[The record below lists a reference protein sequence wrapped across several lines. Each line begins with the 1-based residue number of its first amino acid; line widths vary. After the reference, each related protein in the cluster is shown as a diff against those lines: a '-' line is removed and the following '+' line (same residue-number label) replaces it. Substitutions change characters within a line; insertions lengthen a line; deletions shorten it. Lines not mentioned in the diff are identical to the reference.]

1 MKQLFDLRHFA
12 FLVMSFSILEKGWNV
27 LACPLLGLI
36 WLLFTFLTRNYF
48 FGKYSP
54 YRLIRPLVSL
64 LLNPAIPLRRA
75 SSIFHSWHEILIK
88 RDIKGIKCA
97 VIVWAATRA
106 NTVRKRACAN
116 FLCFCQAS

>member
-64 LLNPAIPLRRA
+64 LLNPVRD
-75 SSIFHSWHEILIK
+75 SSSPRLVHLSFLA
-88 RDIKGIKCA
+88 RDFNK
-97 VIVWAATRA
+97 TRY
-106 NTVRKRACAN
+106 
-116 FLCFCQAS
+116 